1 MPYPPHPAT
10 LAPPVLPDWLSGID
24 IAGYEV
30 GRGPSV
36 PAPRPQ
42 ERGPRDAAG
51 PRRRPRHEDPQGGI
65 SIDAPQSTSP
75 RGVIDSSGSSSRP
88 AAHEDVEELA
98 VEPEPAVMD
107 GKDVSFEM
115 AMVSDEIDEIIAPL
129 GDHERALLADRAAV
143 VDRWNARR
151 GRTA

>member
-1 MPYPPHPAT
+1 
-10 LAPPVLPDWLSGID
+10 
-24 IAGYEV
+24 
-30 GRGPSV
+30 
-36 PAPRPQ
+36 
-42 ERGPRDAAG
+42 
-51 PRRRPRHEDPQGGI
+51 
-65 SIDAPQSTSP
+65 
-75 RGVIDSSGSSSRP
+75 
-88 AAHEDVEELA
+88 
-98 VEPEPAVMD
+98 MD